1 MVRLYWPVELRV
13 AFDALLD
20 IDDALGSVVARAS
33 QPALAAIKLAWWR
46 ERLEEL
52 DQGKTLAEPR
62 LQAAARE
69 LLPRGISGGN
79 LADLAMGWEGAL
91 TDPPDMALVSERGT
105 HLFRLG
111 SRLLGLDFSNETIG
125 AAGRIFAGVDVGR
138 RGLIDIVAGTTGS
151 GGKRIARRA
160 RPLTALAALA
170 ARDLRRGGPPFEP
183 EGTPGR
189 AWTLLRHRLTG
200 RF

>member
-1 MVRLYWPVELRV
+1 MG
-13 AFDALLD
+13 D
-20 IDDALGSVVARAS
+20 VVARAT

-52 DQGKTLAEPR
+52 DQGLVPAEPR

-69 LLPRGISGGN
+69 LLPRRVTGAE
-79 LADLAMGWEGAL
+79 LAELEAGWAGLLLEV
-91 TDPPDMALVSERGT
+91 PDMALLAERGT
-105 HLFRLG
+105 RLFQLG
-111 SRLLGLDFSNETIG
+111 ARLLGVEFESVPIG
-125 AAGRIFAGVDVGR
+125 SAGRLFAGIDAGR
-138 RGLIDIVAGTTGS
+138 RSIIDVSEGSPGT
-151 GGKRIARRA
+151 GGPRVPRQA

-189 AWTLLRHRLTG
+189 AFTLIRHRLTG
-200 RF
+200 RM